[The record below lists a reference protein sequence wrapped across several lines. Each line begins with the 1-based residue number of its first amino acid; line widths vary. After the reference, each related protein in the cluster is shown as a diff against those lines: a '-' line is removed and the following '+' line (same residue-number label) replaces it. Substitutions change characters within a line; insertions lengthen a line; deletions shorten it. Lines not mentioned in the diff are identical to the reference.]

1 MSMRSVQRYIILD
14 AKAATGIGRII
25 DVRDFRNCVVKIGTA
40 SSANLTCKAQGYV
53 CSAATPDTIPD
64 FAAAQ
69 TVANNWDYI
78 QMVDLQNGAAVDGD
92 TGFVVTGTDDFRQ
105 FEINVNSLD
114 YICFRVTARSAGSV
128 TVSCV
133 VTDNQ

>member
-1 MSMRSVQRYIILD
+1 MAFRSVQHYQIFN
-14 AKAATGIGRII
+14 AKATTGTSSVI

-40 SSANLTCKAQGYV
+40 TSANLTVKAQWAV
-53 CSAATPDTIPD
+53 ASASTTTTPPT
-64 FAAAQ
+64 FSSAQ
-69 TVANNWDYI
+69 SVSNHWDYI

-114 YICFRVTARSAGSV
+114 YIAFTVTARSAGSV
-128 TVSCV
+128 TIDIV

>member
-1 MSMRSVQRYIILD
+1 
-14 AKAATGIGRII
+14 
-25 DVRDFRNCVVKIGTA
+25 
-40 SSANLTCKAQGYV
+40 
-53 CSAATPDTIPD
+53 
-64 FAAAQ
+64 
-69 TVANNWDYI
+69 
-78 QMVDLQNGAAVDGD
+78 MVDLQNGAAVDGD